1 MTTKYYYDLD
11 TRYITKDLGATT
23 ITNPTTNAAVTTAI
37 VDAYSGV
44 IITLTSAGAA
54 QTIQDPTDTTSIIRF
69 IVVADDAN
77 TSYTSEVNGITLSA
91 GEAQWFIWDGSAWIA
106 VTATDADNI
115 AFTPSG
121 DLVAT
126 NVQSMGEELDTEK
139 EPRLD
144 RVCAIYVG
152 KHGNDTKDGLTPAD
166 AKLTFAGA
174 RATIVTATDAA
185 ADHRYVIWC
194 EDAGIYAEDLVGLA
208 YVDIW
213 APRANINTVSTHT
226 IVDDV
231 SWKIGSVTSVTGDIA
246 FTKSAGSG
254 DARIK
259 ISHLNCEG
267 TSNGV
272 LVTSGGLT
280 IDVKQLS
287 LENGYGIGGASSSG
301 NLHVNC
307 MYLHITGT
315 GTGIGAVSAGCVI
328 TGTVGCISK
337 TGAGSGTGIYVGDS
351 TAKVN
356 LVVGRIGTTIAWNV
370 AAAGTLNIHCPNVS
384 GTRTET
390 GTVNKVLAGVAID
403 NTPIGQE
410 NAAAGSF
417 TPLTANAP
425 AKLTTFTGTV
435 SAATRTATFSET
447 ADYDLCKVGSTL
459 IADGDTRI
467 VVALLG
473 SDQVTVD
480 ANTSWTTETITS
492 LQDPISQEKD
502 ADGTVVSYVN
512 ALGGVGSLGGTNS
525 LQKGI
530 AFGDGDT
537 GFYESYPNKIYTQLG
552 GSLTFVVETN
562 YIRGAA
568 TDSGTL
574 INEVSS
580 SINPT
585 FSPSR
590 SDHDTGIGRAAEDQL
605 SLISGGV
612 EGQRII
618 EANSIIYNLFGVT
631 QLESVTDATTNG
643 TTTVTKAG
651 TNFTTKCAANNIV
664 LFYGGTT
671 TADYGIYTVVSVAD
685 GSLVLDRAPSGSV
698 SDMDF
703 YVLSGGLITTG
714 GNLYA
719 DKEVHALLDIVTHS
733 ATENVTAATMKG
745 SVHKITGAYVVTLP
759 AAVVGMSGVFRASTA
774 AEFSVKAGGSDH
786 FEMFDGTVISDADK
800 ITSGGTKNE
809 FLQIYCESANT
820 WIVIAQ
826 NGPMTDGGA

>member
-91 GEAQWFIWDGSAWIA
+91 GEAQWFIWDGSAWVAITA
-106 VTATDADNI
+106 VDAKDI
-115 AFTPSG
+115 TFTPSG
-121 DLVAT
+121 DLVAV
-126 NVQSMGEELDTEK
+126 NVQDAIDELDDEK
-139 EPRLD
+139 
-144 RVCAIYVG
+144 VKI
-152 KHGNDTKDGLTPAD
+152 
-166 AKLTFAGA
+166 AGA
-174 RATIVTATDAA
+174 IM
-185 ADHRYVIWC
+185 
-194 EDAGIYAEDLVGLA
+194 
-208 YVDIW
+208 
-213 APRANINTVSTHT
+213 
-226 IVDDV
+226 
-231 SWKIGSVTSVTGDIA
+231 
-246 FTKSAGSG
+246 
-254 DARIK
+254 
-259 ISHLNCEG
+259 
-267 TSNGV
+267 
-272 LVTSGGLT
+272 
-280 IDVKQLS
+280 Q
-287 LENGYGIGGASSSG
+287 
-301 NLHVNC
+301 
-307 MYLHITGT
+307 
-315 GTGIGAVSAGCVI
+315 
-328 TGTVGCISK
+328 
-337 TGAGSGTGIYVGDS
+337 
-351 TAKVN
+351 
-356 LVVGRIGTTIAWNV
+356 
-370 AAAGTLNIHCPNVS
+370 
-384 GTRTET
+384 
-390 GTVNKVLAGVAID
+390 
-403 NTPIGQE
+403 
-410 NAAAGSF
+410 
-417 TPLTANAP
+417 AP